1 LGLAGREVNMRC
13 LRKYFNA
20 DVAKIREILGPPDD
34 GEYYSQDLKGGLD
47 DEKILRMLHNA
58 QVKTGKE
65 IAHMQSLGILD
76 AKGKLIDKTL
86 PLDMQE
92 GSKCEI

>member
-1 LGLAGREVNMRC
+1 LPQGVN
-13 LRKYFNA
+13 
-20 DVAKIREILGPPDD
+20 
-34 GEYYSQDLKGGLD
+34 

-58 QVKTGKE
+58 QVRTGKG

-86 PLDMQE
+86 PPDMRE
-92 GSKCEI
+92 WSKCEI